1 MKYFF
6 ILLFIILLSCT
17 NKKEV
22 YWCGDHA
29 CINNKEKKTYFQKTL
44 ILEIKDL
51 TKQKKAK
58 SEFEIIKQNAGLDLD
73 KEKEEEFEDKIEVL
87 STEEQKALA
96 KQLRLEE
103 KQRIKEEK
111 KLAKQSRSNEAV
123 AERDCTKVKLYE
135 KLKCKREQEKL
146 AKQLRL
152 NEAIAEGDC
161 TKLVKLHEKLI
172 CKMDK
177 KKPNKAKRKKSDSKI
192 KLEASVINE
201 KDKNSSDEFNDLV
214 KRIRKKNLSRPY
226 PDINDIPK

>member
-22 YWCGDHA
+22 HWCGDHA
-29 CINNKEKKTYFQKTL
+29 CINNKEKKAYFEKTL
-44 ILEIKDL
+44 ITEIKDL
-51 TKQKKAK
+51 TKQKRKK
-58 SEFEIIKQNAGLDLD
+58 SNFEIIKEKAGLDLD
-73 KEKEEEFEDKIEVL
+73 KEKEEEFEDKIKVL

-111 KLAKQSRSNEAV
+111 KLTKKLRLDEKKIGNEA
-123 AERDCTKVKLYE
+123 K
-135 KLKCKREQEKL
+135 
-146 AKQLRL
+146 
-152 NEAIAEGDC
+152 AEGDC
-161 TKLVKLHEKLI
+161 TKLVKLHEKLK
-172 CKMDK
+172 CKMDEK
-177 KKPNKAKRKKSDSKI
+177 KANKAKSKKDDSKI

-201 KDKNSSDEFNDLV
+201 KDMDSSVEFNELV
-214 KRIRKKNLSRPY
+214 KKIHKKNLSRSY